1 MVEEKSYLGLLER
14 RNRLLLGTNLILM
27 VFVLATALFGRWP
40 SEAINA
46 QEREA
51 PKSLTV
57 SELSVVDAKGTV
69 RVRIGGQL
77 PDAIVDGKV
86 HPRGDSASGVIL
98 YDDTGEERSGYLTF
112 GSGNVGVTLD
122 NRDGQTAEFLAG
134 PKAGSVMR
142 LHWRDDAV
150 ELRTD
155 EDGPSVH
162 ILQGKRVVFH
172 EPPVA
177 HPETTELCKA
187 LREARSKATKEQ
199 LLDACRSRSSEAA
212 CEACFAK

>member
-1 MVEEKSYLGLLER
+1 M
-14 RNRLLLGTNLILM
+14 
-27 VFVLATALFGRWP
+27 
-40 SEAINA
+40 
-46 QEREA
+46 
-51 PKSLTV
+51 
-57 SELSVVDAKGTV
+57 
-69 RVRIGGQL
+69 
-77 PDAIVDGKV
+77 
-86 HPRGDSASGVIL
+86 
-98 YDDTGEERSGYLTF
+98 
-112 GSGNVGVTLD
+112 TLD
-122 NRDGQTAEFLAG
+122 NHEGQTAEFLAG

-162 ILQGKRVVFH
+162 VLQGKRVLFH

-212 CEACFAK
+212 CEVCFAK

>member
-1 MVEEKSYLGLLER
+1 MVNEKSYVKLLER
-14 RNRLLLGTNLILM
+14 RNRLLLGSNVLLM
-27 VFVLATALFGRWP
+27 VFVLANALSARWP
-40 SEAINA
+40 SIAISA
-46 QEREA
+46 QERES
-51 PKSLTV
+51 PKNLTV
-57 SELSVVDAKGTV
+57 SELSIVDAKGTV

-112 GSGNVGVTLD
+112 GSGNVGLTLD
-122 NRDGQTAEFLAG
+122 NHEGQTAEFLAG

-162 ILQGKRVVFH
+162 VLQGKRVVFH

-187 LREARSKATKEQ
+187 LREARSRATKEQ
-199 LLDACRSRSSEAA
+199 LLDACRSRTSEAA
-212 CEACFAK
+212 CELCLAK